1 MTQIHD
7 LMSESLQTAGPDDTV
22 ADTRAL
28 IQDIGVHALPV
39 LDDQGHLAGI
49 VTSIDLAD
57 ELDGMATVAS
67 VMTDVVHT
75 VRADTEVAMAASFM
89 RGLQINHLVVTD
101 DAAEVV
107 GIVSAWDLLE
117 SLAASVRAHTVDA
130 VEVGAVARGDELT
143 LSRPDGTVWRCR
155 IDDVQGPAGLPPYV
169 VIWHDDPSTTATRIE
184 IERNAALGL
193 DGCER

>member
-1 MTQIHD
+1 MTQIQD
-7 LMSESLQTAGPDDTV
+7 LMSESLQTAAPDDTV

-57 ELDGMATVAS
+57 ELDGTATVAS

-75 VRADTEVAMAASFM
+75 VRVDTEVAMAASFM

-101 DAAEVV
+101 DASEVA

-130 VEVGAVARGDELT
+130 VDVGAVASGDELT
-143 LSRPDGTVWRCR
+143 LSRPDGSVWRCR
-155 IDDVQGPAGLPPYV
+155 IEDVQGPAGLPPYV
-169 VIWHDDPSTTATRIE
+169 VTWHDDPSATAMRIE